1 MQRFAVLQSGLLSY
15 PHGDLVLPKIDPIQD
30 TVNSVLQGK
39 TRTNEISKYHY
50 DKTISDLY
58 EQYADNPRLLL
69 DFAYREKILTVAI
82 RAFSNGTLDNWIQL
96 QNKSEFFTM
105 LHKEFI
111 IDTLQYLCTGRR
123 RINIETWPFLL
134 EVRQAT
140 IKDRDFPFPYTDYFD
155 EPQRM
160 ELRIDSGRDKETGVV
175 VKYIDDVVFS
185 QQTDPLVSMVKI
197 VGDIRYVLARWTSI
211 ENGFSDLIQTLN
223 VIFGRK
229 EVK

>member
-15 PHGDLVLPKIDPIQD
+15 PHTDLVLPKIDPIQD

-39 TRTNEISKYHY
+39 TRTNETSKYHY

-58 EQYADNPRLLL
+58 EQYNDNPRLLL
-69 DFAYREKILTVAI
+69 DFDYREKILTVAL
-82 RAFSNGTLDNWIQL
+82 RAFSNGTLDGWVEMQK
-96 QNKSEFFTM
+96 KSEFFTM

-140 IKDRDFPFPYTDYFD
+140 IKDRDFPFPYGDYFSD
-155 EPQRM
+155 NAYDYYR
-160 ELRIDSGRDKETGVV
+160 DSGRSDMII
-175 VKYIDDVVFS
+175 KYIDDVVF
-185 QQTDPLVSMVKI
+185 TKPENPLVEMVKI
-197 VGDIRYVLARWTSI
+197 TGDIRYVLSRWTSI

-229 EVK
+229 EVR

>member
-15 PHGDLVLPKIDPIQD
+15 PHTDLVLPKIDPIQD

-39 TRTNEISKYHY
+39 TRTNETSKYHY

-58 EQYADNPRLLL
+58 EQYTDNPRLLL
-69 DFAYREKILTVAI
+69 DFTYREKILTVAL
-82 RAFSNGTLDNWIQL
+82 RAFSNSTLDGWIQM
-96 QNKSEFFTM
+96 QNKSEFFTV

-140 IKDRDFPFPYTDYFD
+140 IKDRDFPFPYTDYFE
-155 EPQRM
+155 EPHRYEVDTINM
-160 ELRIDSGRDKETGVV
+160 NRENGVIV
-175 VKYIDDVVFS
+175 RYINDVVFT
-185 QQTDPLVSMVKI
+185 QPTDPLVRMIKI
-197 VGDIRYVLARWTSI
+197 IGDIRYVLARWTSI

-229 EVK
+229 EVR